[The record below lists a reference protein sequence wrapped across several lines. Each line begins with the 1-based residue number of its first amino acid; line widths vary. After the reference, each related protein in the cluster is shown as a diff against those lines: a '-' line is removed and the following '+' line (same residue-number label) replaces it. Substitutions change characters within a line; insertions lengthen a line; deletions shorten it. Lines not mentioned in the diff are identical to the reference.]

1 MFDRCLS
8 SVIST
13 TPVLVIIGILVL
25 ILLAILRICWY
36 RTVISPAR
44 PPPTAPRD
52 MASPGDGSSSA
63 PAGGGSLRNGIVEDT
78 ADRMIVVM
86 DQQIAVFDRA
96 LERTMMLSVFD
107 RALKRR
113 DDYIKWLIEQNNIK
127 TETIEAQKAWI
138 ERQDATIASIRAE
151 IEGLQDHVANLRE
164 DR

>member
-1 MFDRCLS
+1 M
-8 SVIST
+8 
-13 TPVLVIIGILVL
+13 
-25 ILLAILRICWY
+25 
-36 RTVISPAR
+36 
-44 PPPTAPRD
+44 
-52 MASPGDGSSSA
+52 
-63 PAGGGSLRNGIVEDT
+63 RNGIVEDT